1 MTDQTPGTGVNGF
14 VRSRLASFSY
24 ALQGLAFVLQS
35 QHNAWIHLSAT
46 AAAVGGGLIV
56 GLSVNEWLWIVS
68 AIALVWFAEAI
79 NTSFEILFDVAQ
91 PERSVRIKIAKDVA
105 AGAVLICS
113 LYAVV
118 VALLVFVPYLRS

>member
-1 MTDQTPGTGVNGF
+1 MSEEAPATSVAEF

-46 AAAVGGGLIV
+46 AAAVIGGLIV

-91 PERSVRIKIAKDVA
+91 PERSLRIKIAKDVA

-113 LYAVV
+113 IYAVV
-118 VALLVFVPYLRS
+118 VALLVFVPHLT